1 MKQAL
6 SESLTAPA
14 FSYEGREPVIHV
26 EKLYKAFGENVV
38 LNEFNVEVFNGEN
51 LVVLGR
57 SGSGK
62 TVFIKCLVGLI
73 PIDSGKV
80 EILGRDI
87 THLGRNSWDEVR
99 SDIGFLFQGS
109 ALFDSMTVRENLE
122 FPLRRHPEKLKEVA
136 NILLLVEEVLE
147 SVGLLDAINLMPGE
161 LSGGMKKRIA
171 LARTLMLRPKIILY
185 DEPTA
190 GLDTITGKEISRL
203 ILEVQA
209 RYNTS
214 SIIITHDMVCAQMVA
229 NRIVVLID
237 GKNYAEGDYNT
248 LYHYKDPKVSGFF
261 KK

>member
-1 MKQAL
+1 MKRSL
-6 SESLTAPA
+6 SESPLPPTY
-14 FSYEGREPVIHV
+14 SYEGKEPVIEV
-26 EKLYKAFGENVV
+26 KNLFKAFGDNMV
-38 LNEFNVEVFNGEN
+38 LQEFNLQVYKGEN

-73 PIDSGKV
+73 PIDNGKV

-87 THLGRNSWDEVR
+87 TLLKRNAWDEVR

-109 ALFDSMTVRENLE
+109 ALYDSMTVRENLE
-122 FPLRRHPEKLKEVA
+122 FPLRRHPDKLEGIT
-136 NILLLVEEVLE
+136 NTLPLVEEALD
-147 SVGLLDAINLMPGE
+147 SVGLLQSINLMPEE

-190 GLDTITGKEISRL
+190 GLDTITGKEISHL

-214 SIIITHDMVCAQMVA
+214 SIIITHDMVCAQIVA
-229 NRIVVLID
+229 NRIVVLIE
-237 GKNYAEGDYNT
+237 GKNYAEGDYDT
-248 LYHYKDPKVSGFF
+248 LYHHKDPKVSGFF
-261 KK
+261 TK